1 MPRCIVVT
9 EYSPAWRA
17 GFEKGA
23 ALIKEVLGENC
34 IALYHIG
41 STAVPGLKAKP
52 IISMMSVVSELSAVD
67 AAAAEFG
74 KLGETVDKSCQPKVS
89 EG

>member
-1 MPRCIVVT
+1 MPRHIAAT

-17 GFEKGA
+17 EFEKGA

-52 IISMMSVVSELSAVD
+52 IIGMMPPVSPQGRGRADPSDPHFQDVRQ
-67 AAAAEFG
+67 G
-74 KLGETVDKSCQPKVS
+74 GH
-89 EG
+89 